1 MSRSIGSS
9 TSLLS
14 ISPAYGAVSLENPA
28 WHYSYF
34 TSDMDGIS
42 PYWKGAAMTAGA
54 YSRPLQAYSV
64 KGPKDSLSVTGTN
77 AVAFAQTVTVTAKEA
92 RPGSGEAKFLG
103 FTVDGVQL
111 PAEQLTYEISGD
123 NPQGI
128 VEIIANYLP
137 KGLKMLLK

>member
-1 MSRSIGSS
+1 
-9 TSLLS
+9 
-14 ISPAYGAVSLENPA
+14 
-28 WHYSYF
+28 
-34 TSDMDGIS
+34 MDGIS

-77 AVAFAQTVTVTAKEA
+77 AVAFAQTVTVTAAEF
-92 RPGSGEAKFLG
+92 RPGSSTAKFLG
-103 FTVDGVQL
+103 FTVNGEQF
-111 PAEQLTYEISGD
+111 PADRLTYEISGD